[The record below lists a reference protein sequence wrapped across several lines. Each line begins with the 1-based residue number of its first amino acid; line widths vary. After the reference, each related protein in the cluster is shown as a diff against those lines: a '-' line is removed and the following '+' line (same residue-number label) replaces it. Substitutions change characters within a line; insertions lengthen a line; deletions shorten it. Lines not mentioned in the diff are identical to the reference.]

1 MTKADYIVSLIKA
14 HYGSEQE
21 KFTTIALQMAAH
33 ESRLG
38 HTIVANNI
46 KDIIDKAKDAKHK
59 SKAFAFDLQGLVQES
74 APPFR
79 LIDMIASDDIKAKVN
94 RIILEFAQRD
104 KLRRYNLENR
114 RKILLSGPPGTGKT
128 LTASIIANQL
138 NLPLYTILMDKMVT
152 KFMGETSAKLRQIF
166 DLIEPEFGR
175 LTVFDPRLPH
185 GVNRVDGVQ
194 DPREARLVLHGW
206 FTQPEPIVSK
216 GLLVKSVQ
224 SQLADL
230 IRTNALLFEG
240 SENVTGVL
248 SFELKVLP
256 NGRISRVLVLTQNL
270 QSRDGNTDYINSLIA
285 KIAVV
290 LKTWTFSRG
299 AAGRFLI
306 IPLVFE

>member
-1 MTKADYIVSLIKA
+1 MKLTTHRPISTWKA
-14 HYGSEQE
+14 
-21 KFTTIALQMAAH
+21 
-33 ESRLG
+33 
-38 HTIVANNI
+38 
-46 KDIIDKAKDAKHK
+46 IDRF
-59 SKAFAFDLQGLVQES
+59 S
-74 APPFR
+74 P
-79 LIDMIASDDIKAKVN
+79 
-94 RIILEFAQRD
+94 
-104 KLRRYNLENR
+104 
-114 RKILLSGPPGTGKT
+114 
-128 LTASIIANQL
+128 LT
-138 NLPLYTILMDKMVT
+138 
-152 KFMGETSAKLRQIF
+152 AKLRSRFDETFKNPLQTHEERFIWDVWHIPGQYHLNRTPAESFFGPKLYKELTSELKTWGQKNLGCAQISPVWLSYYIEGCEQKLHCDNGHGPWAFVWSLTPNKRRFRGGQTKILRPEILNYWKNHQYGQGLEESQIF